1 MLICPFHAGT
11 GRLLQIAVARSD
23 CQIFH
28 ADALCPVLI
37 RPHSFS
43 KDLRKPL
50 RGSSDAAACV
60 ASPASAH
67 DSALEPPPRDG
78 TATAPRP
85 NLAN

>member
-1 MLICPFHAGT
+1 MLFYHAGLWPT
-11 GRLLQIAVARSD
+11 A
-23 CQIFH
+23 
-28 ADALCPVLI
+28 ADRCGSVRFFKRMRCAPSSSV
-37 RPHSFS
+37 
-43 KDLRKPL
+43 LRKPL